1 MAVAAFRFGRA
12 CGAASTE
19 CNKYLLQRAEQDV
32 DAFGIRIHPHQPDS
46 PRLAFERPEAAR
58 DLDAAIEQRAAH
70 PGIVHAVG
78 NADDVELRQTVRG
91 RREQLQSQ
99 ACEAARELLVRLAV
113 AGPAGLESRSE
124 ERRVG
129 KE

>member
-70 PGIVHAVG
+70 AGVVHAVG
-78 NADDVELRQTVRG
+78 DADEVELRQTVRR
-91 RREQLQSQ
+91 RREQLQPQ
-99 ACEAARELLVRLAV
+99 AVEAAREM
-113 AGPAGLESRSE
+113 LERPTAT
-124 ERRVG
+124 RPTAP
-129 KE
+129 